1 MIFTIEGNIGSGKTT
16 ILRDINQFCK
26 FDKKHV
32 VIYEQVQEWAQM
44 KDENNID
51 ILSLF
56 YKDKTKYS
64 YIFQSYVLFSRIN
77 HMLETVKN
85 NPGAIII
92 CERSHFTDLYVFALA
107 LYESKDISEIEWKVY
122 NEWHRKLRELLS
134 ITISGIVY
142 IKTDAEM
149 CHQRMKIRNRNGEEG
164 VPLDYLKILEV
175 KHDKWLLER
184 PVLDTTKKWFSVNKD
199 TIIPVLTLNGNI
211 DVYDINN
218 RERQYRMIEEFINT
232 EIKSA

>member
-26 FDKKHV
+26 FDKKHI
-32 VIYEQVQEWAQM
+32 VIYEQVQEWSQM

-122 NEWHRKLRELLS
+122 NEWHRKLRELLN

-149 CHQRMKIRNRNGEEG
+149 CHQRMKIRNRSGEEG
-164 VPLDYLKILEV
+164 VPLDYLKILEI

-211 DVYDINN
+211 DVYDISN

>member
-26 FDKKHV
+26 FDKKHI

-44 KDENNID
+44 KDENNVD

-77 HMLETVKN
+77 HMLDTVKN

-134 ITISGIVY
+134 ITITGIVY

-149 CHQRMKIRNRNGEEG
+149 CYQRMKIRNRNGEEG
-164 VPLDYLKILEV
+164 VPLDYLKILEI

-199 TIIPVLTLNGNI
+199 TIIPVLTLNGNV
-211 DVYDINN
+211 DLYDINN

>member
-1 MIFTIEGNIGSGKTT
+1 
-16 ILRDINQFCK
+16 
-26 FDKKHV
+26 
-32 VIYEQVQEWAQM
+32 
-44 KDENNID
+44 
-51 ILSLF
+51 
-56 YKDKTKYS
+56 
-64 YIFQSYVLFSRIN
+64 
-77 HMLETVKN
+77 MLETVKN

-107 LYESKDISEIEWKVY
+107 LYESKDISEIEWKIY

-149 CHQRMKIRNRNGEEG
+149 CHQRMKIRNRSGEEG
-164 VPLDYLKILEV
+164 VPLDYLKILEI

-211 DVYDINN
+211 DVYDISN

>member
-26 FDKKHV
+26 FDKKHI
-32 VIYEQVQEWAQM
+32 VIYEQVQEWSQM
-44 KDENNID
+44 KDENNTD

>member
-26 FDKKHV
+26 FEKKHI
-32 VIYEQVQEWAQM
+32 VIYEQVQEWCQM
-44 KDENNID
+44 KDENNMD

-107 LYESKDISEIEWKVY
+107 LYETADSLHKFIRFISSTCY
-122 NEWHRKLRELLS
+122 F
-134 ITISGIVY
+134 
-142 IKTDAEM
+142 
-149 CHQRMKIRNRNGEEG
+149 
-164 VPLDYLKILEV
+164 IL
-175 KHDKWLLER
+175 
-184 PVLDTTKKWFSVNKD
+184 
-199 TIIPVLTLNGNI
+199 
-211 DVYDINN
+211 
-218 RERQYRMIEEFINT
+218 Q
-232 EIKSA
+232 